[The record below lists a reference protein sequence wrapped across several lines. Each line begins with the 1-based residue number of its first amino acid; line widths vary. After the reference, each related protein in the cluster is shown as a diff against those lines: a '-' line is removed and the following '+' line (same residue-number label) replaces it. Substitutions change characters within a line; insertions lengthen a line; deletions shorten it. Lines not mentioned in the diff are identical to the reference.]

1 MTGIKNIHCQ
11 KQNEWNTVIFTK
23 QKAFCLLVILNYV
36 ISKMS
41 SESCMIGFIL
51 ELQVLNRGWHF
62 ELNFSQN
69 RKEIEVKNCKL

>member
-1 MTGIKNIHCQ
+1 
-11 KQNEWNTVIFTK
+11 
-23 QKAFCLLVILNYV
+23 
-36 ISKMS
+36 MS

-51 ELQVLNRGWHF
+51 ELQVLNSGWHF

>member
-1 MTGIKNIHCQ
+1 
-11 KQNEWNTVIFTK
+11 
-23 QKAFCLLVILNYV
+23 
-36 ISKMS
+36 MS